1 MTDRIKDLF
10 DAYAAGRVSRR
21 DLIQGAARLG
31 ITAASANFLLG
42 SSVTESMAAS
52 YDWQAQKGTA
62 IKLLLD

>member
-21 DLIQGAARLG
+21 ELIQGAARLG

-42 SSVTESMAAS
+42 SSVSGEVRAALRRIGS
-52 YDWQAQKGTA
+52 ELRQ
-62 IKLLLD
+62 